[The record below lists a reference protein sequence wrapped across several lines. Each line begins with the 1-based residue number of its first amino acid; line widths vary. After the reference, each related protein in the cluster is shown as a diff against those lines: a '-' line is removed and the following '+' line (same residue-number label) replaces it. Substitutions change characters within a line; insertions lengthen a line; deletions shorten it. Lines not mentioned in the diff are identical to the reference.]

1 MTAWNNIRGHE
12 NIKRYFKEALAEKEL
27 FHAYLLSGEEGCGKK
42 SVAQIFAMAALCD
55 GDGEKPCG
63 ICDSCQKAKA
73 LSHPDILYV
82 THEKAGS
89 ISVDEIRQQLVMP
102 MSVRPYFGKYKFFII
117 DDAQLMTPQAQN
129 ALLKTLEEPPEY
141 GVVILLTSNENMMLQ
156 TILSRV
162 VRLNFGDVAKEE
174 VKNYLIEECKI
185 SDYKAEMCAVFAQ
198 GNIGK
203 AVAMATMEDFY
214 ATKDAAVTL
223 AKLIPGT
230 EIFDL
235 LSRIKMIA
243 DYKNRM
249 DKYLDFLYVWYHDV
263 LIFKATADYNLCL
276 FSDELSD
283 IGSQAE
289 LFSYEGLEQT
299 LKAVEN
305 AKLRLQANV
314 NFDLVMELLLM
325 KIKESFL

>member
-1 MTAWNNIRGHE
+1 MTGWDKIRGHE
-12 NIKRYFKEALAEKEL
+12 HIKNYFINTVNGNEI
-27 FHAYLLSGEEGCGKK
+27 FHAYMLSGEDGCGKK
-42 SVAQIFAMAALCD
+42 TVAQTFAMAALCD
-55 GDGEKPCG
+55 SVGEKPCG
-63 ICDSCQKAKA
+63 VCESCQKAKA

-89 ISVDEIRQQLVMP
+89 ISVDEIRQQLIMP
-102 MSVRPYFGKYKFFII
+102 MSIRPYFGKNKFFII

-141 GVVILLTSNENMMLQ
+141 GVVLLLTSNENMMLQ

-162 VRLNFGDVAKEE
+162 VKLNFGDVSKED
-174 VKNYLIEECKI
+174 VKNYLIEECEI
-185 SDYKAEMCAVFAQ
+185 SDYKAEICAVFAQ

-214 ATKDAAVTL
+214 ATKEAAVTL
-223 AKLIPGT
+223 AKIIPVTGV
-230 EIFDL
+230 FDL
-235 LSRIKMIA
+235 LSRIKEIS
-243 DYKNRM
+243 DYKNRIE
-249 DKYLDFLYVWYHDV
+249 KYLDFLYVWYHDV
-263 LIFKATADYNLCL
+263 LIYKATADFDLCL
-276 FSDELSD
+276 FTDELSD
-283 IGSQAE
+283 IGSQAAQ
-289 LFSYEGLEQT
+289 FSYEGLEQS

-325 KIKESFL
+325 KIKESCL